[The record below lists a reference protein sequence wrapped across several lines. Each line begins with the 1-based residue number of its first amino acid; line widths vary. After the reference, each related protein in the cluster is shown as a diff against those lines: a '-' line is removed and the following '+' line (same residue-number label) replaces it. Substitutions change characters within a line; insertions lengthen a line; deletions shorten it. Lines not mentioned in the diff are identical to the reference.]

1 MCINN
6 CCLVARDII
15 FVMNRLL
22 LTGALGVLLCLFTP
36 TGSVFALEGALGG
49 NADGSNYTTAQGQ
62 GGQEG
67 SGLVP
72 CGYGETYDCGTDDAI
87 TLANNVISFLIKMMS
102 VIAVIAIVITGFQM
116 VTSGGDTKAWNAGK
130 SRLIA
135 IVIGI
140 IIILSAFLVVDTILK
155 ALTDKG
161 LEETSGGIVNTGSN

>member
-1 MCINN
+1 MVTVFW
-6 CCLVARDII
+6 LTMPTTFVLAVAP
-15 FVMNRLL
+15 
-22 LTGALGVLLCLFTP
+22 P
-36 TGSVFALEGALGG
+36 TNIGQ
-49 NADGSNYTTAQGQ
+49 NTAGQ
-62 GGQEG
+62 GGQNG

-87 TLANNVISFLIKMMS
+87 TLANNVIDFLIKMLS
-102 VIAVIAIVITGFQM
+102 VVAVIALVFAGFKL
-116 VTSGGDTKAWNAGK
+116 VTSAGNESAWREAK
-130 SRLIA
+130 SLFTS